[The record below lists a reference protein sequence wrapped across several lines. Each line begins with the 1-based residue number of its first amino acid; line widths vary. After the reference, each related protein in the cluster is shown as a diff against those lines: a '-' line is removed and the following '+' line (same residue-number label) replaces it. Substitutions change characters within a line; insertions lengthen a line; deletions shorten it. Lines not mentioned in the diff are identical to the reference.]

1 MIFIYD
7 FPFTSASEMDFKV
20 QEGDHETLK
29 GIDGHHDHV
38 GGQEKISNSIY
49 FIMAKAVTF
58 WPWWQPF
65 NSFCFEGLYFFLC
78 FSFFFLLL
86 KKEWGGGGGEHG
98 PPASLLGV
106 AGPVYSGW
114 LWILYSLKVIPVQ
127 INQRNSTIEL
137 SSSFQAEIRQGRV
150 AFYLGRV
157 VFYLSTAL
165 CEWH

>member
-1 MIFIYD
+1 MIFLLPVPAKWISRRRGG
-7 FPFTSASEMDFKV
+7 TMKLWKV
-20 QEGDHETLK
+20 LTATMTM
-29 GIDGHHDHV
+29 V